1 MKIAIC
7 IPSRDQWSAVFG
19 FCLARLTGQFRAT
32 HPNVKLRI
40 LYVRG
45 SHLPNQRA
53 DLVEAALEWGATHL
67 LWLDTDMRFP
77 GDTLARLLQHEAPV
91 IAANYVKRKPPH
103 TPVTVGL
110 DGKPVYTTKE
120 THGLET
126 VSHTGMGVTLVRAE
140 VFKQIERP
148 WFAFPWLPKASR
160 CAGEDTFFY
169 SQLQRAGIKPTIDHD
184 LSREVT
190 HVGEAEITYEMAEMV
205 AETIGEED
213 AA

>member
-1 MKIAIC
+1 MERRVWFLPGPSDRP
-7 IPSRDQWSAVFG
+7 IPRDAPERQTSDSLRARVSSAEP
-19 FCLARLTGQFRAT
+19 ARRPG
-32 HPNVKLRI
+32 
-40 LYVRG
+40 RG
-45 SHLPNQRA
+45 GAR
-53 DLVEAALEWGATHL
+53 VGATHL

-169 SQLQRAGIKPTIDHD
+169 SQPAGRHQADDRPRPLPGSDPCRRGGDHLRD
-184 LSREVT
+184 
-190 HVGEAEITYEMAEMV
+190 G
-205 AETIGEED
+205 
-213 AA
+213 